1 LWLLSAA
8 LKFFDH
14 SSLRLFVN
22 HDLVVSLAVFGNK
35 SGWSIR
41 IHFGSDD
48 SLCVISGHRAHY
60 SLVDGTLRAR
70 FAATST
76 STLDALAERRAPIR
90 AVTSLILQRIPIIA
104 GFDPSSVV
112 LLKLSRCS
120 GSRRVLKPTS
130 RIIETIS
137 YRLVRLS
144 VRFGASK
151 RGLWHILVLILL
163 LLLVHWIVA
172 LATWKLY

>member
-1 LWLLSAA
+1 MVA
-8 LKFFDH
+8 
-14 SSLRLFVN
+14 
-22 HDLVVSLAVFGNK
+22 LAVFGNK

-48 SLCVISGHRAHY
+48 SLRVFSGYRAHN
-60 SLVDGTLRAR
+60 SRVDGTLRER
-70 FAATST
+70 FAATSS
-76 STLDALAERRAPIR
+76 STLDALTERRAPIGSI
-90 AVTSLILQRIPIIA
+90 TSLILQRIPIIA

-112 LLKLSRCS
+112 LLKLGRCS
-120 GSRRVLKPTS
+120 GSRRVFKPTS

-137 YRLVRLS
+137 NRLVRLS

-151 RGLWHILVLILL
+151 RGLWHVLVLILL

-172 LATWKLY
+172 LAAWKLY

>member
-1 LWLLSAA
+1 MVA
-8 LKFFDH
+8 
-14 SSLRLFVN
+14 
-22 HDLVVSLAVFGNK
+22 LAVFGNK
-35 SGWSIR
+35 SGWSVR

-48 SLCVISGHRAHY
+48 SLCVVSGHRAHY
-60 SLVDGTLRAR
+60 SLVDGTLRER
-70 FAATST
+70 FATTFT

-120 GSRRVLKPTS
+120 GSEPTS

-137 YRLVRLS
+137 YRLVCLS

-151 RGLWHILVLILL
+151 RGLWHVLVLILL

-172 LATWKLY
+172 LAAWKLY